1 MAARPGYAYHAPN
14 WVERHGRWYY
24 SQGRWDHDRDGI
36 ANRYDRHP
44 NRPDTVR
51 YDRDRDGVPNAHDRR
66 PDDARRH

>member
-1 MAARPGYAYHAPN
+1 MAVAVLWRKLF
-14 WVERHGRWYY
+14 
-24 SQGRWDHDRDGI
+24 DRDGI

-51 YDRDRDGVPNAHDRR
+51 YDRDRDGAPNAHDRR